1 MMEKR
6 NIWNGIAIKETAFL
20 FTLLFAVACSSVD
33 NKEVSTEKPNIILI
47 VSDDQGISDAGFSG
61 SRDIR
66 TPHIDKIA
74 HEGVIFS
81 QGYVS
86 HSYCSPSRAGILS
99 GRYQQRFGHELNP
112 PFEPENE
119 IIGLPLNEK
128 LISNRLKEAGYRT
141 GAIGK
146 WHLGYTNKHLPP
158 QRGFDFWY
166 GFAGGARSFWTTGK
180 PMENEAP
187 RTLMRNNTPVPLD
200 EVDYLTDNFTDE
212 ALNFIRESKDKPFF
226 LYLAYNAPH
235 TPLHASKKY
244 LDRTSY
250 IERAERSIYAA
261 MITAVDDGV
270 GKIDNLLSELNI
282 KDNTIIVFISD
293 NGGVTAEFADN
304 TPYRGYK
311 GMLFEGGI
319 RVPFCMSWKNKI
331 SANTVFNEPVIA
343 LDLFPTFMAAA
354 GVNEINNLDGKDLL
368 PYVSGQMKD
377 VPHEALYWRTAGG
390 ASYAVRKGKY
400 KLSKRMYYDKLMLFD
415 LENDAGEMYD
425 IAEQNPE
432 LVKELKNLYDHW
444 DAEMVEP
451 LWTTDGHVPKTKERL
466 DRYNNVRKAARKG
479 ERNN

>member
-1 MMEKR
+1 MLEEGTSMKYL
-6 NIWNGIAIKETAFL
+6 AYA
-20 FTLLFAVACSSVD
+20 LLIIFCAACSSSEKKTIEPVG
-33 NKEVSTEKPNIILI
+33 KPNIILI
-47 VSDDQGISDAGFSG
+47 VSDDQGIADAGFSG

-66 TPHIDKIA
+66 TPNIDKIA
-74 HEGVIFS
+74 EEGVIFS

-112 PFEPENE
+112 PYEPENE
-119 IIGLPLNEK
+119 IIGLPLNEV
-128 LISNRLKEAGYRT
+128 LISDRLKDAGYHT

-146 WHLGYTNKHLPP
+146 WHLGYTHKHLPP
-158 QRGFDFWY
+158 QRSFDFWY
-166 GFAGGARSFWTTGK
+166 GFSGGARSFWTTGK
-180 PMENEAP
+180 PQENQAQ
-187 RTLMRNNTPVPLD
+187 RALMRNNTPVPLN

-212 ALNFIRESKDKPFF
+212 ALNFIKESKDRPFF

-235 TPLHASKKY
+235 TPLHATEKY
-244 LDRTSY
+244 LERTRY

-261 MITAVDDGV
+261 MITALDDGV
-270 GKIDNLLSELNI
+270 GRIDDLLSELKI

-293 NGGVTAEFADN
+293 NGGVTAEFAN
-304 TPYRGYK
+304 NNPYRGYK

-331 SANTVFNEPVIA
+331 PAKTVYQEPVIA

-354 GVNEINNLDGKDLL
+354 EMSETNKLDGKNLL
-368 PYVSGQMKD
+368 PYVSGEMKTP
-377 VPHEALYWRTAGG
+377 PHEALFWRTAGG
-390 ASYAVRKGKY
+390 ASYAIRKGNY

-415 LENDAGEMYD
+415 LENDASEIHD

-444 DAEMVEP
+444 EAEMVEP
-451 LWTTDGHVPKTKERL
+451 LWTIDGHVPKTKERL
-466 DRYNNVRKAARKG
+466 DRYNNVRKAAMKG